1 MNRETNYF
9 LRPVVCTAVGMV
21 GNILLTL
28 VKLAIGFLSGSAS
41 LIADGFH
48 SFSDL
53 AGDVGV
59 MIALKAS
66 SRPPDRDHPYGH
78 HNYETLGGMAAAL
91 LLLGTGFFLARDA
104 VVNFVHH
111 EHYTPSLIAFYAA
124 IGSVIIKEAMAR
136 YTIIAGKIH
145 NSPALRANA
154 AHHRSD
160 ALSSIAAAV
169 GIAGTIA
176 GWHFM
181 DGLAALL
188 ISALILKM
196 GWDLIQENSQ
206 ILMDTMPSE
215 EFIEEVTGFAMEVNG
230 VLAVNSL
237 ILRPKGSIYL
247 GDISIAVNPEL
258 SVTEGHEIA
267 HQVEEH
273 LQAHEHSLGGVM
285 VHVEPYIN

>member
-1 MNRETNYF
+1 MRFTNKQL
-9 LRPVVCTAVGMV
+9 LRPVVCTAVGLV
-21 GNILLTL
+21 GNVLLTI

-53 AGDVGV
+53 AGDIGV
-59 MIALKAS
+59 LIALKAS
-66 SRPPDRDHPYGH
+66 TRPPDRNHPYGH
-78 HNYETLGGMAAAL
+78 HNYETLGGMAAAI
-91 LLLGTGFFLARDA
+91 LLLGTGFLLARDA
-104 VVNFVHH
+104 IVGFINHQQSSP
-111 EHYTPSLIAFYAA
+111 TWIAFYVAL
-124 IGSVIIKEAMAR
+124 GSILVKEVMAR
-136 YTIIAGKIH
+136 YAFIAGKIH

-160 ALSSIAAAV
+160 ALSSIAAAI

-176 GWHFM
+176 GWYFM

-188 ISALILKM
+188 ISVLILKM

-215 EFIEEVTGFAMEVNG
+215 EFVLKVTGYALAVDG

-237 ILRPKGSIYL
+237 ILRPRGSIYL
-247 GDISIAVNPEL
+247 GDISIAVNPDL
-258 SVTEGHEIA
+258 TVTEGHEIA
-267 HQVEEH
+267 HLVEKQ

-285 VHVEPYIN
+285 VHVEPHS